1 MDSQTTLWI
10 LTVGGLLVAFLF
22 RCIEKMRE
30 EMSGEHSYI
39 ELKDENEIYEYDID
53 DQDDYEDL

>member
-1 MDSQTTLWI
+1 MDSQTITWI
-10 LTVGGLLVAFLF
+10 LTVGALFVAFLF

-30 EMSGEHSYI
+30 EVTGKHSYI

-53 DQDDYEDL
+53 DQDDNEDL